1 MLSLIS
7 ISKKYKYNF
16 ILFCFCYFLFL
27 KKINFKSKIKKIIFE
42 LYRLTPSGNK
52 FINNKKKDAINT
64 LKNNVFKKKWQKNY
78 NNLPKK
84 SLTTQEIKDI
94 INIRKQKLNNK
105 ISGTIYNNKTENKE
119 LSKIIYENY
128 MYSNPLHT
136 DLFPELNKMES
147 EIIRMIGNLFD
158 LPKSGSGNLTTG
170 GTEST
175 ILALK
180 SYKKYKLNQKWFK
193 FSNLEVIT
201 TKTGHAAINKACELL
216 DLKLVYVKL
225 DKNLKMDLN
234 DLKNKIN
241 SNTCVVVASSP
252 CYPYGII
259 DPIQE
264 IGIICRIFNVP
275 LHVDACLGGFIT
287 QFDKSTKISFNDN
300 ITSLSVD
307 PHKYGCAPKGASL
320 ILWNNK
326 DIHHCQYFITE
337 DWTGGI
343 YSSTSL
349 PGSRVGNQIA
359 TTWGVLLKNG
369 YEYYKN
375 MAKNIINTTTFLKEK
390 INSIDSF
397 YVLGDPNVNV
407 VAFTSNKYPL
417 SQIIDEFNTN
427 HWNLNILQ
435 NPMCLHICITP
446 YNIEKVNE
454 IVKILESLSK
464 KEIKTYDNNLVAIYG
479 MAAKIPSKEIVKDI
493 IYNYLDMTTTL

>member
-1 MLSLIS
+1 MLSI
-7 ISKKYKYNF
+7 IKNKV
-16 ILFCFCYFLFL
+16 IYFLFFIFL
-27 KKINFKSKIKKIIFE
+27 YNFYKNKKLVLFF
-42 LYRLTPSGNK
+42 LYKLTPSGK
-52 FINNKKKDAINT
+52 LFIKNKKKDAINT
-64 LKNNVFKKKWQKNY
+64 LKKNVFKKEWKQTFNE
-78 NNLPKK
+78 LPKK
-84 SLTTQEIKDI
+84 SLSIENIKEI
-94 INIRKQKLNNK
+94 INDRREKINNK

-147 EIIRMIGNLFD
+147 EIIRMVGSLFD
-158 LPKSGSGNLTTG
+158 LPESGSGNLTTG

-180 SYKKYKLNQKWFK
+180 SYKKYKLKQKWTK
-193 FSNLEVIT
+193 MSKLEVIT

-234 DLKNKIN
+234 DLKDKIN

-264 IGIICRIFNVP
+264 IGIICNLFNIP

-287 QFDKSTKISFNDN
+287 QFDNLTKISFNDN

-307 PHKYGCAPKGASL
+307 PHKYGCAPTGASL

-349 PGSRVGNQIA
+349 PGSRVGNQISL
-359 TTWGVLLKNG
+359 TISLLG
-369 YEYYKN
+369 
-375 MAKNIINTTTFLKEK
+375 IF
-390 INSIDSF
+390 
-397 YVLGDPNVNV
+397 
-407 VAFTSNKYPL
+407 
-417 SQIIDEFNTN
+417 
-427 HWNLNILQ
+427 
-435 NPMCLHICITP
+435 
-446 YNIEKVNE
+446 
-454 IVKILESLSK
+454 
-464 KEIKTYDNNLVAIYG
+464 VAI
-479 MAAKIPSKEIVKDI
+479 P
-493 IYNYLDMTTTL
+493 